1 MLIVMAG
8 LPGTGKSTVARRL
21 SQILRAPVLDKDAIR
36 AALFR
41 PEDIE
46 YSRQQDDLCVEIA
59 LQVAAFLLRR
69 RQNRP
74 VILDGRTFSR
84 SEDVTHLLDAAQTMS
99 AQVVFIECVCSEETA
114 LQRLEQDQMT
124 GTHPAKNRG
133 IALYRHLRATADPLT
148 TPHLSVNTEE
158 PLDDVI
164 TACLAYLDHLSGG
177 VTTWVDRER

>member
-21 SQILRAPVLDKDAIR
+21 SQILQAPVLDKDAIR

-84 SEDVTHLLDAAQTMS
+84 SEDVTRLLDAAQAMS
-99 AQVVFIECVCSEETA
+99 AQVVFIECICSEETA
-114 LQRLEQDQMT
+114 LQRLEQDQIT

-148 TPHLSVNTEE
+148 TPHLTVNTEE

-164 TACLAYLDHLSGG
+164 TACLAYLDHLSEGA
-177 VTTWVDRER
+177 TTWGHRER